1 MRRIKKEQDK
11 IFSEVK
17 DDKAELDDVYYGS
30 NLMSN
35 YNNFRNN
42 LKKDEILKHEELI
55 PTDESKMYYDNTAV
69 KQEFKPVIESGIY
82 RHIISI
88 YPLERCFIDTMYLR
102 LNNSTLA
109 FCNIIDI
116 FSKYAYSKL
125 FIIGGKSQA
134 IKSSQSVETLKG
146 FISSLEQYGYKQE
159 DLGEITID
167 AGSEFKGDFLHYLND
182 NNILQNYTNAGD
194 KKATSP
200 IERFNRTLRLYIE
213 KYRVI
218 YGKINSK
225 VLEKIMTAYNS
236 VNHADLPYNPIEILK
251 DKDKQLECEKY
262 YLYLDNQN
270 HISGLKLGQSVRVL
284 IDRGA
289 FQKTKPIW
297 SHEVYKI
304 EKILNNSNYL
314 VNNIYYHLDELQPI
328 NESYLLNDK
337 KIIKQEDY
345 LPENIDEEDFIIP
358 VDKPVEKKPFE
369 IPVKRE
375 SGRIRT
381 APSRLN
387 L

>member
-11 IFSEVK
+11 IFSDVK
-17 DDKAELDDVYYGS
+17 DDKKELDDIYYGS

-35 YNNFRNN
+35 YSNFRSN
-42 LKKDEILKHEELI
+42 LKKDEEIKHEKLI
-55 PTDESKMYYDNTAV
+55 PTEESKMYYDNTAV

-82 RHIISI
+82 RHILSF
-88 YPLERCFIDTMYLR
+88 YPLERFFIDTMYLR
-102 LNNSTLA
+102 LHNSTLA

-134 IKSSQSVETLKG
+134 IKSIQSVETLKG
-146 FISSLEQYGYKQE
+146 FISSLEQYGYKEE

-182 NNILQNYTNAGD
+182 NKILHFYTNAGD

-218 YGKINSK
+218 YGKIDSK

-251 DKDKQLECEKY
+251 DKNKQLECEQY
-262 YLYLDNQN
+262 YLHLDKQN
-270 HISGLKLGQSVRVL
+270 HISRLKIGQSVRVF

-304 EKILNNSNYL
+304 EKILNDSNYL
-314 VNNIYYHLDELQPI
+314 VNNTYYHLDELQPI

-337 KIIKQEDY
+337 KVIKQEDY
-345 LPENIDEEDFIIP
+345 LPESIDEEDFIKP
-358 VDKPVEKKPFE
+358 DDKPVEKKVIE

-375 SGRIRT
+375 SSRIRT
-381 APSRLN
+381 APIRLN